1 MRIGVISDT
10 HRNLHLAREAIRA
23 MGKIDLLIHAGDH
36 YSDAIE
42 LAEEF
47 GLEVKSVIGNCD
59 FPGEGNAEELISIN
73 DGEFKIFVVHGHQYG
88 VKSGLEKLYYRG
100 LELEADIIVFGH
112 THLPLLL
119 KEDDVTLLNPG
130 SIGFPRANE
139 GLRYGLIEVGQDLQV
154 KLENV

>member
-100 LELEADIIVFGH
+100 LEF
-112 THLPLLL
+112 
-119 KEDDVTLLNPG
+119 
-130 SIGFPRANE
+130 
-139 GLRYGLIEVGQDLQV
+139 RY
-154 KLENV
+154 